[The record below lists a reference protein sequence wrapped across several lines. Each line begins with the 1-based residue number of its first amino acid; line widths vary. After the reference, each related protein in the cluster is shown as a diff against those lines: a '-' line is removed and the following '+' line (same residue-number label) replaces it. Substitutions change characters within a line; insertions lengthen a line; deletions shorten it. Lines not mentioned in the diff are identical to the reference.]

1 MLEGSDSLYVGDTSI
16 FRIESEPQEVNLVDI
31 DNKHA
36 FGFTAGLLEGS
47 DSQFVGI
54 DDTGFTNTGILGLM
68 TDNGVVDFFDDT
80 DATGF
85 TLNQFHKAPTLFVGA
100 TESTGGGTYEN
111 TGTLGTLGMV
121 DFFNNTGAEGFTDM
135 TDGVSEFKNI
145 GDDNTFTK
153 PDGITFDTHNI
164 PHDVNNITFTNQTSN
179 GLNFIDTDGVHSNGF
194 TVGLTDTSDSQ
205 FVGVDETTPSFE
217 NTGNY
222 YDSIHTRNP
231 ISDSIFGPVDFMSGV
246 TSYYPTLESPIP
258 GFTNDFGVG
267 EESLPGYNA
276 QAGALGISRFFRKA
290 DGSGE
295 IQTGLENIYLGTG
308 THTMW
313 GGSLT
318 LADQIETGLSFL
330 NKSSIFG
337 DDPSTNDIEETDF
350 ALPYATGFTPGL
362 SEIDYLN
369 SQFEG
374 VDEEAGTYTPRT
386 SFQGGY
392 VINTDNI
399 DLSVD
404 IPEDGELFNPAEDLG
419 QFGTSNVGLGL
430 FPSKTVRLQGGQEVE
445 FTHKQFDILYGN
457 DQTVKDAKFTGGA
470 KMSLQNDGSG
480 NHPSQGPGGIN
491 FGFSRGNEP
500 YRILENGDTQYGDR
514 IIPIKAMIDDGKRMA
529 NFIASDQ
536 GLAFMLKENFLS
548 SGFGWPAL
556 QEFAGVGNYI
566 APKFYDPTSLVSGLQ
581 VGPVNVR
588 TRRDEGLFG
597 FLASLTNLGIF
608 ESIGEGYPGS
618 MGQYFSKYDDPEAKD
633 AENNPGHKHGEVFHK
648 TYVTQNQQKSMKVN
662 NLFGTENVVFNNA
675 LYNEYL
681 NGVNTTQKT
690 KDQLT
695 FDPFTVMDTNVVSD
709 DKGTSQ
715 KAPTDS
721 AVTTNITNQLEVV
734 EKQEHGMPLYFR
746 DLRDGRI
753 VTFRAYISGLNESLS
768 PNWSEENYLGRSEPV
783 YIYSGGA
790 REIGFSLKLAAQSD
804 IELTAIYEKLNRLT
818 SMTYPEYKGVETR
831 TVKIQDESGVE
842 TGETFVL
849 DVGRIGEKQRM
860 KAPMLK
866 FRLGELYGSEGKE
879 VLGFIKSLS
888 YTFPD
893 ESPWETIKGK
903 RVPKFVDVELGY
915 QIIHDEVPSLS
926 FAQFQENKEQNAF
939 YGISLVGGAPFRKQA
954 DSAT

>member
-1 MLEGSDSLYVGDTSI
+1 MSLENLKSIFSNTKKFEAAKPKPTQEPKKIVENKGLPVSPDVQKFGSVDLGAMSSQFAIQKEPQRIDFISNTNAEGFVPNSTDKKNSFYKKGTSDFENIQSFGDTPQKTTLEPNSFFQSDLTTLDIGNPNSFISSDITSFDIPNLDSFIQTDVTINAKDSTKFVQTDVTINAKNPTEFVQTDVTTNTQEPNQFNLSDLTLMGTQDVSAFTISDLTLMQTQEPNKFNLSDLTTLNIGDISLFKISDVTTMNIPETSEFVQSDVTTNTQEPNEFPQSDVTINTQEPNEFVQSDVTVNTQEPNEFVQSDVTVNAQDSTEFVQTDVTVNAQDSTEFVQSDVTVNAQDPTEFAQSDVTVNAQDSTEFVQTDVTTNTQEPNQFNLSDLTTLVDDSIYNIDDGPQEVNLFGDTHATGFTAGLLEGSDSLYVGDTSI

-276 QAGALGISRFFRKA
+276 QAGALGISRFFRKD

-404 IPEDGELFNPAEDLG
+404 IPEDGGRQLFELCP
-419 QFGTSNVGLGL
+419 V
-430 FPSKTVRLQGGQEVE
+430 
-445 FTHKQFDILYGN
+445 
-457 DQTVKDAKFTGGA
+457 QTCD
-470 KMSLQNDGSG
+470 
-480 NHPSQGPGGIN
+480 N
-491 FGFSRGNEP
+491 F
-500 YRILENGDTQYGDR
+500 
-514 IIPIKAMIDDGKRMA
+514 
-529 NFIASDQ
+529 
-536 GLAFMLKENFLS
+536 
-548 SGFGWPAL
+548 
-556 QEFAGVGNYI
+556 
-566 APKFYDPTSLVSGLQ
+566 
-581 VGPVNVR
+581 
-588 TRRDEGLFG
+588 
-597 FLASLTNLGIF
+597 
-608 ESIGEGYPGS
+608 
-618 MGQYFSKYDDPEAKD
+618 
-633 AENNPGHKHGEVFHK
+633 
-648 TYVTQNQQKSMKVN
+648 
-662 NLFGTENVVFNNA
+662 
-675 LYNEYL
+675 
-681 NGVNTTQKT
+681 
-690 KDQLT
+690 
-695 FDPFTVMDTNVVSD
+695 
-709 DKGTSQ
+709 
-715 KAPTDS
+715 
-721 AVTTNITNQLEVV
+721 
-734 EKQEHGMPLYFR
+734 
-746 DLRDGRI
+746 
-753 VTFRAYISGLNESLS
+753 
-768 PNWSEENYLGRSEPV
+768 
-783 YIYSGGA
+783 
-790 REIGFSLKLAAQSD
+790 
-804 IELTAIYEKLNRLT
+804 
-818 SMTYPEYKGVETR
+818 
-831 TVKIQDESGVE
+831 KI
-842 TGETFVL
+842 
-849 DVGRIGEKQRM
+849 
-860 KAPMLK
+860 
-866 FRLGELYGSEGKE
+866 GSEA
-879 VLGFIKSLS
+879 V
-888 YTFPD
+888 
-893 ESPWETIKGK
+893 WEKT
-903 RVPKFVDVELGY
+903 
-915 QIIHDEVPSLS
+915 
-926 FAQFQENKEQNAF
+926 N
-939 YGISLVGGAPFRKQA
+939 
-954 DSAT
+954 